1 MIMGWGGARPGAGR
15 PKRHKKTP
23 ADVEAQQERPE
34 FDSARSFAL
43 WALNADDVTVSMDQK
58 IRACMALLSLEG
70 KQAAAA
76 EKPEPLAATGTDG
89 LYAPRSV
96 RGYGVVAGGR
106 Q

>member
-1 MIMGWGGARPGAGR
+1 MPRGGVRPGAGR
-15 PKRHKKTP
+15 PKRHP
-23 ADVEAQQERPE
+23 VPDGPQQERPK

-43 WALNADDVTVSMDQK
+43 WAMNADDQTVTMDQK
-58 IRACMALLSLEG
+58 IRAMQALTTLEA

-89 LYAPRSV
+89 LYAPRRV